1 MTTSPRNE
9 SDTVDESRD
18 AFAHQ
23 LLNLA
28 RTLKIDPLVAENQVL
43 DRVALSFRKLLNFLA
58 QHAELTEI
66 YLLAYPSK
74 GTSPSGTVKAQLTA
88 IMQDNFAD
96 AHSGGIFRK
105 DIPIALL
112 ADFFTALLL
121 QLVQIPA
128 DPQGRHQQSLAA
140 TRLFCEGAW
149 LGKE

>member
-1 MTTSPRNE
+1 MTTFPRNE

-18 AFAHQ
+18 AFAQQ

-58 QHAELTEI
+58 QQAEATEM
-66 YLLAYPSK
+66 YLLAYP
-74 GTSPSGTVKAQLTA
+74 PDTVKAQLVA
-88 IMQDNFAD
+88 IMQENFAD
-96 AHSGGIFRK
+96 AQLGEIFRK
-105 DIPIALL
+105 DIPIKLL
-112 ADFFTALLL
+112 AEFFIAMLL
-121 QLVQIPA
+121 QLSQIPA